1 MHSLPSNQLCESS
14 LYVYQKRRRY
24 DPWKRNESVN
34 LVREYLSCVDEL
46 TTIKLTL
53 QKKMDLFQ
61 ALLLDAKKFEIEDL
75 QGQKE
80 PNSPDGES
88 SQERV
93 LWAMGMVKSQ
103 LDCFERLLIDT
114 KQSMNAVCYPLFLLA
129 ISFVLNRNAQ
139 SSTALST
146 PFHRAER
153 TCHCLGLPEQG
164 NSGLHRRN
172 YRLLAAVLLYVLLR
186 NESGRHC

>member
-1 MHSLPSNQLCESS
+1 M
-14 LYVYQKRRRY
+14 
-24 DPWKRNESVN
+24 
-34 LVREYLSCVDEL
+34 DEL

-53 QKKMDLFQ
+53 QKKMELFQ

-80 PNSPDGES
+80 PNYPSGES

-93 LWAMGMVKSQ
+93 LWAMGMVKAQ

-114 KQSMNAVCYPLFLLA
+114 TQSMNAVRCPPFLLTK
-129 ISFVLNRNAQ
+129 SFVRNRNAQ

-146 PFHRAER
+146 PFYRAER
-153 TCHCLGLPEQG
+153 TSHCFGLPKQG
-164 NSGLHRRN
+164 DFGFHRRN
-172 YRLLAAVLLYVLLR
+172 YRLLAAVLLHFLLR
-186 NESGRHC
+186 NEFSRHC